1 MRQLVVIG
9 TCCSPPPAEDHSL
22 KPEDP
27 TKFYER
33 TGYSPYASRNYAER
47 FYFGDE
53 HPKAWSMS
61 AAAVAAARPD

>member
-1 MRQLVVIG
+1 MQIG
-9 TCCSPPPAEDHSL
+9 SPLTGAAASGADTGGI

-33 TGYSPYASRNYAER
+33 TGYSPYGKQELAER